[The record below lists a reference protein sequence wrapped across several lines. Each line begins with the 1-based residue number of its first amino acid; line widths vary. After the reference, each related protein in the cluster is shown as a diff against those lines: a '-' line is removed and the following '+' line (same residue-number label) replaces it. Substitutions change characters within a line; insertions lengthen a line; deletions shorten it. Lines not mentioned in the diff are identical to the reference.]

1 MSKLL
6 ILWVLE
12 LSQRRSEAYDLLHA
26 LATLGRAIAQPLFMF
41 TIACLVLWGG
51 QVWRRHHG

>member
-6 ILWVLE
+6 FLGVLE

-26 LATLGRAIAQPLFMF
+26 LATLGRAIAQPLLMF
-41 TIACLVLWGG
+41 TIACLVLRGG
-51 QVWRRHHG
+51 RAWRRHHG